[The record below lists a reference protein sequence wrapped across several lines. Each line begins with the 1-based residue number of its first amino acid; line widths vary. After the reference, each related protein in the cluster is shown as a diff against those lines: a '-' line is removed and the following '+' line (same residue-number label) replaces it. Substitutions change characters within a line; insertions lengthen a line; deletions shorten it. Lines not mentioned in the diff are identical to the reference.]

1 MIPNG
6 FSERY
11 RQEDGRLDGLRISAD
26 VISLARIP
34 AAELARR
41 QLRGKRRDPENRT
54 WGFAFAVTKLL
65 LTDVYDGILARKA
78 QARKGGDKDSFG
90 GWLDQ
95 LSDKVV
101 CDMLMSQLAEND
113 EISPDLVNINRV
125 RDVAV
130 TAGRLAME
138 RNGLDASAGQLG
150 KIKTLVNSVAIV
162 MACSP
167 IQAQYPELTEGLFQA
182 ATVLSVASG
191 VEYLSRVMP
200 LLLNPSK
207 ENVEDLVYV
216 TNSLIE
222 PHQEQFA
229 LVA

>member
-1 MIPNG
+1 M
-6 FSERY
+6 RY
-11 RQEDGRLDGLRISAD
+11 RQENGSLDGLRMSAD
-26 VISLARIP
+26 ALSLARIP

-41 QLRGKRRDPENRT
+41 QLRGKRRDPEDRT
-54 WGFAFAVTKLL
+54 WGFAAGVATLL
-65 LTDVYDGILARKA
+65 LTDKLDGTLARKA

-101 CDMLMSQLAEND
+101 CDMLMSQLAKND

-130 TAGRLAME
+130 TAGRIAME
-138 RNGLDASAGQLG
+138 SNGLDASAGKLG
-150 KIKTLVNSVAIV
+150 KIKTLVNSVATV

-167 IQAQYPELTEGLFQA
+167 IQAQHPELTEGLFQA
-182 ATVLSVASG
+182 ATVMSVVSG
-191 VEYLSRVMP
+191 VEYLSQVMP
-200 LLLNPSK
+200 LLLSPSK

-222 PHQEQFA
+222 SHQEQFA
-229 LVA
+229 LAA